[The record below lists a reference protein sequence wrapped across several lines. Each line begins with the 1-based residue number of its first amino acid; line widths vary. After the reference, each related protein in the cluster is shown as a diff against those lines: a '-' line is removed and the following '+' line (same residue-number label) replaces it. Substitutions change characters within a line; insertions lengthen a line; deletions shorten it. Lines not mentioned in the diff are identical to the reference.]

1 VIRLGRRQQLL
12 SRWEVWRT
20 LEWNDR
26 KETAGKATYARM
38 DSLGTW
44 VGAIGKKAERK
55 KEHEYEQ
62 QLNKDTPK
70 SKAQTRIIDDAG
82 EPRKG
87 FARNMHLLES
97 SYPGKGWRRVGV
109 GERANIWYRKQ
120 QERKK
125 EKKKIKDIVSKNRAS
140 LYQRLAVCDMR
151 DMLCGC

>member
-44 VGAIGKKAERK
+44 VGAIGKKAERN

-70 SKAQTRIIDDAG
+70 SKAQRRIIDDAG
-82 EPRKG
+82 NREKALPEICTFWKAVTLG
-87 FARNMHLLES
+87 
-97 SYPGKGWRRVGV
+97 RVGE
-109 GERANIWYRKQ
+109 G
-120 QERKK
+120 
-125 EKKKIKDIVSKNRAS
+125 
-140 LYQRLAVCDMR
+140 
-151 DMLCGC
+151 